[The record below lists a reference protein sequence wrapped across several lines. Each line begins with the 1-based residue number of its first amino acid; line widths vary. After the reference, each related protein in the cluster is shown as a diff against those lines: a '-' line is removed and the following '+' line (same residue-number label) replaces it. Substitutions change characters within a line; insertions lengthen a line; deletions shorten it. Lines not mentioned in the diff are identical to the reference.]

1 MSLARSSVR
10 SVHPDHLRQFVGEDS
25 ISSCYS
31 AFRDDQRRLH
41 FQPRTPDGEG
51 AAVDAD
57 AGGGSEETFGTCG
70 CNGSLFQ
77 GLSGQG
83 LLSTTIV
90 AAFFTEWAPTGGG
103 R

>member
-1 MSLARSSVR
+1 M
-10 SVHPDHLRQFVGEDS
+10 
-25 ISSCYS
+25 
-31 AFRDDQRRLH
+31 
-41 FQPRTPDGEG
+41 
-51 AAVDAD
+51 DAD